1 MTLPAVPLPSPLGL
15 LRLPALAFL
24 MLTGCASLPAGPAGA
39 VDAPQAAGAAGAVG
53 AAAPAAA
60 ASAPGAPT
68 LARAGAEAPAA
79 GAPPAFA
86 VVSRG
91 AETLP
96 GLLTVWRKD
105 ERHWIELRPEDFERQ
120 FFLSPKI
127 ATGIGSAGV
136 YGGLMA
142 SSSGQ
147 SVGRPQIVQFRK
159 VGNLVQLLALNSAF
173 IAPGE
178 GVAAKAALQA
188 GYSPSLIAS
197 AALASSPHSERK
209 SVLVDLGLLFQG
221 DLAGIGAALQ
231 RSYRQSYAHDTRNSA
246 LVRLRNAE
254 GLLAFEMRNHYA
266 ASSLASPG
274 APGAP
279 APSLP
284 PTLPE
289 LRSLFVTLHYS
300 LTPLPAEPLRPRR
313 ADARIGHFVTTV
325 HDVADELPRSPKR
338 RHVNRWRLEKQ
349 DPQAAMSPPKKPI
362 TFWIDRSVPLRYRDS
377 LRAGILEWNK
387 AFAAIGFQDAIRVE
401 QQPDDAAF
409 DTLDGDK
416 ASVRWMSNAEASF
429 GAIGPSHVDPRS
441 GEILDADIA
450 FESLSSRA
458 LRTLRSQLLGPTAAA
473 SEGSDHA
480 GHDPAMCQH
489 GDHAAEQLGYA
500 LDLLSSRGDLDPDS
514 PEAEAFVQAYLKDVA
529 MHEVGHALGLR
540 HNFRA
545 STIYTEAQLADPA
558 FTAVH
563 GQTGSV
569 MEYAPV
575 HLAPAGQPQPE
586 PFQSTLGPYDYWA
599 VEYAYKPLAPE
610 EEEAELQRIAARS
623 AEPQLA
629 FATDEDNAV
638 GLDPEAQVFDLGA
651 DPIVHARKR
660 FALARELIQRQ
671 GQRALRSD
679 QDYSVLRRSV
689 AYALRD
695 MGRVS
700 TVLLRQIGGVRTLR
714 DHPGSGRDPL
724 QPLPAA
730 TQREA
735 LGLLIQQVLAPDAL
749 QLAPALL
756 RRMAPDFAERQD
768 ALRLGG
774 PVTTDYPLTAAVLD
788 LQRGVLAPVYSDA
801 LASRLLDAHEKLDAG
816 QERLGLAELYQ
827 RIGRAVWGDL
837 DGTADLPP
845 LRRELQRDQV
855 NRLAGLL
862 LRPASLSRA
871 DARSLL
877 RQEALGLR
885 QAVEARLARPGL
897 GAEARAH
904 LQDTLE
910 TLRQALDATTL
921 RAGG

>member
-1 MTLPAVPLPSPLGL
+1 MLAGLMLAGCAVPPIA
-15 LRLPALAFL
+15 PA
-24 MLTGCASLPAGPAGA
+24 
-39 VDAPQAAGAAGAVG
+39 AVG
-53 AAAPAAA
+53 GTAAPAAA
-60 ASAPGAPT
+60 AGPASAPAATSPTAARPATAPP
-68 LARAGAEAPAA
+68 EAPAA
-79 GAPPAFA
+79 GSPPAFA

-96 GLLTVWRKD
+96 GLLPVWRKD
-105 ERHWIELRPEDFERQ
+105 ERHWIELRPEDFERPY
-120 FFLSPKI
+120 FLSPKI
-127 ATGIGSAGV
+127 ATGIGSAGI

-142 SSSGQ
+142 SSFGQ
-147 SVGRPQIVQFRK
+147 AVGRPQIVQFRK
-159 VGNLVQLLALNSAF
+159 VGNLVQLLALNSAYV
-173 IAPGE
+173 APGE
-178 GVAAKAALQA
+178 GVAARAVLEA

-197 AALASSPHSERK
+197 AALASAPHPERK
-209 SVLVDLGLLFQG
+209 SVLIDLGLLFQG
-221 DLAGIGAALQ
+221 DLAGLGAALQ
-231 RSYRQSYAHDTRNSA
+231 RSYRQPYGHDTRNSA
-246 LVRLRNAE
+246 LIRLRNSE
-254 GLLAFEMRNHYA
+254 GLLAFEVRNHYVA
-266 ASSLASPG
+266 ALAAAGG

-279 APSLP
+279 APTLP
-284 PTLPE
+284 PTLADV
-289 LRSLFVTLHYS
+289 RSLFVTMHYS
-300 LTPLPAEPLRPRR
+300 LSPLPAEPLLPRR

-338 RHVNRWRLEKQ
+338 RYVNRWRLEKQ
-349 DPQAAMSPPKKPI
+349 DPQAALSPPKKPI
-362 TFWIDRSVPLRYRDS
+362 TFWLDRSVPLRYRDS

-409 DTLDGDK
+409 DTLDSDK

-458 LRTLRSQLLGPTAAA
+458 LRTLRSQLLGPMATADSAT
-473 SEGSDHA
+473 DPA
-480 GHDPAMCQH
+480 GHDPALCRH

-500 LDLLSSRGDLDPDS
+500 LDLLASRGDLDPDS

-545 STIYTEAQLADPA
+545 STVYTEAQLADPA

-599 VEYAYKPLAPE
+599 IEYAYKPIAAAQ
-610 EEEAELQRIAARS
+610 EEAELQRIAARS
-623 AEPQLA
+623 AEPLLA
-629 FATDEDNAV
+629 YATDEDNAV
-638 GLDPEAQVFDLGA
+638 GLDPEAQPFDLGA

-695 MGRVS
+695 MGRVA

-714 DHPGSGRDPL
+714 DHPGSGREPL
-724 QPLPAA
+724 QPLPAS

-735 LGLLIQQVLAPDAL
+735 LGLLGRELLAADAL
-749 QLAPALL
+749 QLSPALL

-768 ALRLGG
+768 AMRLGG
-774 PVTTDYPLTAAVLD
+774 PAATDYPLSAALLE
-788 LQRGVLAPVYSDA
+788 LQRGVLAPIYSDA
-801 LASRLLDAHEKLDAG
+801 LASRLLDAQEKLDPG
-816 QERLGLAELYQ
+816 QERLGLAEVYQ
-827 RIGRAVWGDL
+827 RIGRAVWSDL
-837 DGTADLPP
+837 DGTADLPL

-862 LRPASLSRA
+862 LRPTALSRA

-904 LQDTLE
+904 LLDTLD
-910 TLRQALDATTL
+910 TLRQALDATSL

>member
-1 MTLPAVPLPSPLGL
+1 M
-15 LRLPALAFL
+15 
-24 MLTGCASLPAGPAGA
+24 
-39 VDAPQAAGAAGAVG
+39 
-53 AAAPAAA
+53 
-60 ASAPGAPT
+60 
-68 LARAGAEAPAA
+68 
-79 GAPPAFA
+79 
-86 VVSRG
+86 
-91 AETLP
+91 LP
-96 GLLTVWRKD
+96 GLLPVWRKD
-105 ERHWIELRPEDFERQ
+105 ERHWIELRPEDFERP

-127 ATGIGSAGV
+127 ATGIGAAGL

-142 SSSGQ
+142 SSFGQ
-147 SVGRPQIVQFRK
+147 AVGRPQIVQFRK

-173 IAPGE
+173 VAPGE
-178 GVAAKAALQA
+178 GAAARAVLEA

-197 AALASSPHSERK
+197 AALASAPHPERK

-221 DLAGIGAALQ
+221 DLAGLGAALQ
-231 RSYRQSYAHDTRNSA
+231 RSYRQPYAHDTRNSA
-246 LVRLRNAE
+246 LVRLRNGE
-254 GLLAFEMRNHYA
+254 GLLAFEVRNHYA
-266 ASSLASPG
+266 AASVAASG
-274 APGAP
+274 APGTP

-284 PTLPE
+284 PTLADV
-289 LRSLFVTLHYS
+289 RSLFVTMHYS
-300 LTPLPAEPLRPRR
+300 LSPLPAEPLAPRR

-338 RHVNRWRLEKQ
+338 RYVNRWRLEKQ
-349 DPQAAMSPPKKPI
+349 DPQAALSPPKKPI
-362 TFWIDRSVPLRYRDS
+362 TFWLDRSVPLRYRDS

-401 QQPDDAAF
+401 QQPDDATF
-409 DTLDGDK
+409 DTLDSDR

-458 LRTLRSQLLGPTAAA
+458 LRTLRAQLLGPLAAEPAAA
-473 SEGSDHA
+473 
-480 GHDPAMCQH
+480 HDPAHCQH

-500 LDLLSSRGDLDPDS
+500 LDLLASRGDLDPDS

-545 STIYTEAQLADPA
+545 STVYTEAQLADPA

-599 VEYAYKPLAPE
+599 IEYAYRPLAPA

-623 AEPQLA
+623 AEPLLA
-629 FATDEDNAV
+629 YATDEDNAV
-638 GLDPEAQVFDLGA
+638 GLDPEAQPFDLGA

-671 GQRALRSD
+671 GRRALRSD

-700 TVLLRQIGGVRTLR
+700 AVLLRQIGGVRTLR

-735 LGLLIQQVLAPDAL
+735 LSLLGRELLAPEAV
-749 QLAPALL
+749 QLPPALL

-774 PVTTDYPLTAAVLD
+774 PVNTDYPLAAALLE
-788 LQRGVLAPVYSDA
+788 LQRGVLAPIYSDA
-801 LASRLLDAHEKLDAG
+801 LASRLLDAQEKLDPG
-816 QERLGLAELYQ
+816 QERLGLAEVYQ

-837 DGTADLPP
+837 EGTADLPA

-862 LRPASLSRA
+862 LRPAALSRA

-904 LQDTLE
+904 LLDTLD